1 MKVTDND
8 MPEELLAKYLTGK
21 NTPNE
26 KLQAEEWINAS
37 DANRQYY
44 EQLKTTNNLND
55 NDAEAWI
62 RLQNLISKN
71 HGGHIN
77 KPEYKFKARWI
88 QLIVTIMLIGLISYF
103 IRTKLYRNVT
113 LNLSSGADVVHDDL
127 PDGTLFTL
135 NSNSQLSY
143 PARFTGN
150 KRSVNLSGEA
160 YFDIKADKS
169 RLFIINIKTVVISAT
184 SALVNVKGND
194 KQTEITVIN
203 GKAKISSNGKELLV
217 DPGEKIISN
226 TNNSTLF
233 KEVNIVKKPPVWAI
247 TH

>member
-8 MPEELLAKYLTGK
+8 MPDELLANYLTGK
-21 NTPNE
+21 ITPDE
-26 KLQAEEWINAS
+26 KLMAEEWINTN

-44 EQLKTTNNLND
+44 EQLKTNNLDD

-77 KPEYKFKARWI
+77 KTEYKFKARWV
-88 QLIVTIMLIGLISYF
+88 QLIATIILIGLISYF

-127 PDGTLFTL
+127 ADGTLFTL
-135 NSNSQLSY
+135 NTNSQLSY

-150 KRSVNLSGEA
+150 KRSVNLNGEA
-160 YFDIKADKS
+160 FFDIKTDKL
-169 RLFIINIKTVVISAT
+169 RPFIINVKNMTVSTT
-184 SALVNVKGND
+184 SASVEVKSSD
-194 KQTEITVIN
+194 KQTEITVVN
-203 GKAKISSNGKELLV
+203 GKVKINSHGKELLIN
-217 DPGEKIISN
+217 PGEKVIGSI
-226 TNNSTLF
+226 NNSTLVRERNTD
-233 KEVNIVKKPPVWAI
+233 KSLPTWAI
-247 TH
+247 KH